1 MIGVVAA
8 MAIALPGAAQGGAGV
23 RHGHGH
29 GQGDV
34 ACRHQS
40 KSCTTD
46 WLI

>member
-1 MIGVVAA
+1 MREAIVIGVVAA

-23 RHGHGH
+23 RQGQ

-46 WLI
+46 

>member
-23 RHGHGH
+23 RQ